1 MKVLVTLLFLFAVGC
16 SGNDKI
22 VIPTNAATTT
32 KGPVSASGGG
42 KDGAESVTLNKKKPA
57 GK

>member
-1 MKVLVTLLFLFAVGC
+1 MKVFVTLLFLFAIGC

-22 VIPTNAATTT
+22 VVPTNAATTT
-32 KGPVSASGGG
+32 KGPMSASGNGN
-42 KDGAESVTLNKKKPA
+42 DGAGSVTLNKKKPA